1 MTYEISDVM
10 SPTLKWPRFGIG
22 SLTNT
27 LYFQRYKI
35 GPWISMEEGH
45 EDCGLHADITPVH
58 AGAKITFT
66 QE

>member
-1 MTYEISDVM
+1 MTYEISDVL

-22 SLTNT
+22 ASTGS
-27 LYFQRYKI
+27 LYFQR
-35 GPWISMEEGH
+35 GPYGKWVSMEGSYQNC
-45 EDCGLHADITPVH
+45 DPTANITPVH